1 LFRVAVVSVRVG
13 KLRRIP
19 TAIGPEDDIVLVRVA
34 PALKEIEKE
43 MTGFNVDVSCVRASK
58 SGEELVTLSEE
69 IPASRQTP
77 T

>member
-1 LFRVAVVSVRVG
+1 MGIDAVSVRVG

-19 TAIGPEDDIVLVRVA
+19 TAIGPEDNIVLVWVA

-43 MTGFNVDVSCVRASK
+43 MTGSNVDVSCVRATK
-58 SGEELVTLSEE
+58 NREELVTLSEE
-69 IPASRQTP
+69 ILMSRRTP